1 MLNHVGMQSVRLS
14 RQAVSVTAAAIALL
28 IAAGWAFAQATQA
41 EAPEDK
47 IPGRYIVV
55 LKDDVDADAAT
66 ADLAAAHGLA
76 LGHEY
81 RATIKGFSA
90 TVPAARLQA
99 LADDSRVAFVSED
112 RAVHAFARPS
122 GGGSTQPAQSVPTGV
137 NRIGALAV
145 GGAGVTVAVIDT
157 GIDLSHPDLAGNIVA
172 NKSCITGKKNGND
185 DNGHGSHV
193 AGTIAGID
201 NAIGVVG
208 IAPQAKLAAVKVL
221 NAQGSGSWSSIIC
234 GLDWVAA
241 NAAAYDIAVANMSLG
256 GSGSSDNDCGNTN
269 NDALHQAICRL
280 RDAGVTIVVA
290 AGNESTDAATKV
302 PAAYDDAVITVSA
315 LADSDGLSGGAGA
328 ATSYGAD
335 DTFASFSN
343 YGSPVDIGAPGV
355 SIRSTWKGGSYN
367 TISGTSMASPHV
379 AGAAALYLAANPGSS
394 WTQVRDALVAA
405 GEALG
410 AGHTDP
416 SGLHPE
422 NVLIASGL

>member
-1 MLNHVGMQSVRLS
+1 MQSARLS
-14 RQAVSVTAAAIALL
+14 RQAVSVVAASVALL
-28 IAAGWAFAQATQA
+28 VAAGWGFASSSRA
-41 EAPEDK
+41 EAPEGR
-47 IPGRYIVV
+47 IPGKYIVV
-55 LKDDVDADAAT
+55 LKDGVDADTAT
-66 ADLAAAHGLA
+66 AELAAGHGLA

-81 RATIKGFSA
+81 RAALKGFSA
-90 TVPAARLQA
+90 TVPSARLAA
-99 LADDSRVAFVSED
+99 LAADSRVAFVSED
-112 RAVHAFARPS
+112 REVQAYARPGS
-122 GGGSTQPAQSVPTGV
+122 GGGSTQPSQSVPTGIS
-137 NRIGALAV
+137 RAGAAAV

-157 GIDLSHPDLAGNIVA
+157 GIDLSHPDLAANIVA
-172 NKSCITGKKNGND
+172 NKSCIVGKKNGND
-185 DNGHGSHV
+185 DNGHGTHV
-193 AGTIAGID
+193 AGTIAGLD

-241 NAAAYDIAVANMSLG
+241 NAATYGIEVANMSLG
-256 GSGSSDNDCGNTN
+256 GGGSSDNDCGNTN
-269 NDALHQAICRL
+269 NDALHQAVCNL

-290 AGNESTDAATKV
+290 AGNESVNASTRV

-315 LADSDGLSGGAGA
+315 LADSDGLAGSLGAS
-328 ATSYGAD
+328 TSYGAD

-343 YGSPVDIGAPGV
+343 FGSVVDVGAPGV

-379 AGAAALYLAANPGSS
+379 AGAAALYLAANPGSA
-394 WTQVRDALVAA
+394 WIQVRDALVAS
-405 GEALG
+405 GESLG

-422 NVLIASGL
+422 NVLNASGL

>member
-1 MLNHVGMQSVRLS
+1 MQSVRLS
-14 RQAVSVTAAAIALL
+14 RQAVSVAAASLALL
-28 IAAGWAFAQATQA
+28 AAAGWGFVQSTRAQ
-41 EAPEDK
+41 APEDR
-47 IPGRYIVV
+47 IPGKYIVV
-55 LKDDVDADAAT
+55 LKDGVDADAAT

-99 LADDSRVAFVSED
+99 LADDARVAFVSED
-112 RAVHAFARPS
+112 RAVQAYARPS
-122 GGGSTQPAQSVPTGV
+122 GGTTQPPEAVPTGV
-137 NRIGALAV
+137 TRIGALGA
-145 GGAGVTVAVIDT
+145 GGSGVTVAVVDT

-172 NKSCITGKKNGND
+172 NKSCIVGKKNGND

-208 IAPQAKLAAVKVL
+208 VAPQAKLAAVKVL

-241 NAAAYDIAVANMSLG
+241 NAATYGITVANMSLG

-269 NDALHQAICRL
+269 GDALHQAICRL

-290 AGNESTDAATKV
+290 AGNESTNAATKV

-315 LADSDGLSGGAGA
+315 LADSDGLSGGAGS

-422 NVLIASGL
+422 NTLVASGL